1 MKARRI
7 RRARRIMQMRE
18 WANTKKGERII
29 VQTLTSMT
37 ALTIIL
43 GILIFVGYAE
53 L

>member
-29 VQTLTSMT
+29 VDTLTGMT
-37 ALTIIL
+37 ATTIVLAIL
-43 GILIFVGYAE
+43 LIVG
-53 L
+53 